1 MKKLIITILFLIT
14 TISIHA
20 QNTKVGSVDNR
31 PENNMYV
38 NLFGDATIISINYE
52 RLSFR
57 SSNFFLTAKVGIGY
71 NEEEQWC
78 IFGGC
83 DPPEKYLTIP
93 HHISGNYGKGRHFFE
108 FGVGGTF
115 INGETN
121 QNYLAYPFAGYRL
134 QPFIS
139 NKFIFRAF
147 ACIPFSGL
155 ETADILFVPFGL
167 CFGISF

>member
-1 MKKLIITILFLIT
+1 MKKLILISLVLL
-14 TISIHA
+14 ISISVSS
-20 QNTKVGSVDNR
+20 QNKGQELPEFR

-38 NLFGDATIISINYE
+38 NLLGDASIISINYE
-52 RLSFR
+52 RLFFM
-57 SSNFFLTAKVGIGY
+57 SSNFFLTTKVGIGY

-93 HHISGNYGKGRHFFE
+93 HHVSGNFGKGRHFFE
-108 FGVGGTF
+108 FGVGGTL
-115 INGETN
+115 INGETD
-121 QNYLAYPFAGYRL
+121 QNYLLYPFAGYRL
-134 QPFIS
+134 QPFIT

-155 ETADILFVPFGL
+155 EAEDILFVPFGL
-167 CFGISF
+167 CFGVSF